1 MRQPIQRLGLD
12 SAIVQLTLGPHGLFV
27 FALPLSFSFLFF
39 FFSSTFPVFFKSFS
53 RGSWGCRGGGVE
65 REWGMVLIY
74 LERPE
79 RFRFFLRFVIL
90 SINKQRPPS
99 CIDR

>member
-1 MRQPIQRLGLD
+1 MH
-12 SAIVQLTLGPHGLFV
+12 LTLGPHGLFV

-39 FFSSTFPVFFKSFS
+39 SFLLLFLYFSNHF
-53 RGSWGCRGGGVE
+53 RGGVAVVGVDGWRGNE
-65 REWGMVLIY
+65 GMVLIY